1 MEVKENQELTKQQH
15 MNLFR
20 AIIKAYGVAASYG
33 YQRKMAIDHPLCDF
47 FGVFGEKE
55 KVYKQEDINPFWNDV
70 VMGNWKCPLDNPFV
84 QFVMKCFD
92 WDKI

>member
-47 FGVFGEKE
+47 FGVFVKS
-55 KVYKQEDINPFWNDV
+55 KMQFSVIKFTYVNIIFSFKKAFS
-70 VMGNWKCPLDNPFV
+70 PL
-84 QFVMKCFD
+84 MS
-92 WDKI
+92 